1 MIHSVAQ
8 QYFTNNKL
16 VDLQVY
22 HVQWLKAKAQRD
34 RWREEERMLF
44 REMEFVTAFMEHWA
58 SIWKKWAM
66 SSRSEGFSS
75 GVECNV
81 LRTADM
87 WQTFADHARLEFGK
101 VQVVA
106 KERTTH
112 QQDTLIDWS
121 TESKESGD
129 DLGDNL
135 PLG

>member
-1 MIHSVAQ
+1 MIRSVAR
-8 QYFTNNKL
+8 QYFTNNKP

-22 HVQWLKAKAQRD
+22 HVHWLKAKAQRD
-34 RWREEERMLF
+34 RWWEEERMLF
-44 REMEFVTAFMEHWA
+44 QEMEFVTAFMEHWA

-66 SSRSEGFSS
+66 SSRSEEFSS
-75 GVECNV
+75 GAECYV

-87 WQTFADHARLEFGK
+87 WQTFADHAQLEFGK
-101 VQVVA
+101 VQVVT

-112 QQDTLIDWS
+112 QQDTLIDLS

>member
-1 MIHSVAQ
+1 
-8 QYFTNNKL
+8 
-16 VDLQVY
+16 
-22 HVQWLKAKAQRD
+22 
-34 RWREEERMLF
+34 MLF

-58 SIWKKWAM
+58 NIWKKSTM

-75 GVECNV
+75 GVECYA
-81 LRTADM
+81 LWTADM
-87 WQTFADHARLEFGK
+87 WQTFADHTRLEFGK
-101 VQVVA
+101 VRVVM

-121 TESKESGD
+121 TESEESGD

>member
-1 MIHSVAQ
+1 
-8 QYFTNNKL
+8 
-16 VDLQVY
+16 
-22 HVQWLKAKAQRD
+22 
-34 RWREEERMLF
+34 MLF
-44 REMEFVTAFMEHWA
+44 WEMEFVTAFMEHWA

-75 GVECNV
+75 GAECYA

-87 WQTFADHARLEFGK
+87 WQTFANHARLEFGK
-101 VQVVA
+101 VRVVM

-112 QQDTLIDWS
+112 QQDTLIDRS
-121 TESKESGD
+121 TKSEESGN

>member
-8 QYFTNNKL
+8 RYFTNDKL

-22 HVQWLKAKAQRD
+22 HVHWLKVKAQRD
-34 RWREEERMLF
+34 QWWEEERMLF
-44 REMEFVTAFMEHWA
+44 WEMEFVTAFMEHWA

-66 SSRSEGFSS
+66 SSMSEGFSC
-75 GVECNV
+75 GVECYV

-87 WQTFADHARLEFGK
+87 WQTFANHAQLEFGK
-101 VQVVA
+101 VRVVM

-112 QQDTLIDWS
+112 QQDTLIDRL

-135 PLG
+135 TLG

>member
-1 MIHSVAQ
+1 MIRSVAQ
-8 QYFTNNKL
+8 QCFINDKL

-22 HVQWLKAKAQRD
+22 HVHWLKVKAQRD
-34 RWREEERMLF
+34 LWQEEERMLF
-44 REMEFVTAFMEHWA
+44 WQMEFVTAFMKHWA

-87 WQTFADHARLEFGK
+87 WQTFADHAQLEFRK
-101 VQVVA
+101 VQVVT

-112 QQDTLIDWS
+112 QQDTLIDQS
-121 TESKESGD
+121 TKSEESGD

-135 PLG
+135 TLS

>member
-1 MIHSVAQ
+1 MVFQ
-8 QYFTNNKL
+8 
-16 VDLQVY
+16 
-22 HVQWLKAKAQRD
+22 
-34 RWREEERMLF
+34 
-44 REMEFVTAFMEHWA
+44 EMEFFTAFMEHWV

-75 GVECNV
+75 VAECYA

-87 WQTFADHARLEFGK
+87 WQTFADHTQLEFGM
-101 VQVVA
+101 VRVVT

-121 TESKESGD
+121 TESEESGD

>member
-1 MIHSVAQ
+1 
-8 QYFTNNKL
+8 
-16 VDLQVY
+16 
-22 HVQWLKAKAQRD
+22 
-34 RWREEERMLF
+34 MLF

-75 GVECNV
+75 GVECYA

-87 WQTFADHARLEFGK
+87 WQTFANHTRLEFGK
-101 VQVVA
+101 VWVVT

-112 QQDTLIDWS
+112 QQDTLIDWL
-121 TESKESGD
+121 TESEESGD
-129 DLGDNL
+129 ELGDNL

>member
-1 MIHSVAQ
+1 
-8 QYFTNNKL
+8 
-16 VDLQVY
+16 
-22 HVQWLKAKAQRD
+22 
-34 RWREEERMLF
+34 
-44 REMEFVTAFMEHWA
+44 
-58 SIWKKWAM
+58 M

-75 GVECNV
+75 GAECYA

-101 VQVVA
+101 VWVVT

-112 QQDTLIDWS
+112 QQDTLIDRS
-121 TESKESGD
+121 TESEESGD